1 MEAITGLSLVVLI
14 GGVILLI
21 MFFYFVPLGLYIT
34 AFFSGV
40 RMRIFRDLVGMRL
53 RKVPPVVIV
62 RSMITATKA
71 GIVVDQSK
79 LEAHYLAGGNVVKVI
94 NALVSADKAN
104 LGLTFERA
112 TAIDLAGRDVLEAV
126 KMSVLPK
133 VVETPLVA
141 AVAKDG
147 IQLKAIAR
155 ITVRANIDRLVG
167 GAGEAT
173 ILARVG
179 EGIVSTIG
187 SSTSHKDVL
196 ENPDRISKGV
206 LAKGLD
212 SGTAYEILS
221 IDIADV
227 DVGENIGAKLQTDQA
242 EADLKIARAKAEER
256 RAAAVASE
264 TENIAEVAKMRAKVV
279 EAEAEIPLAIAEAF
293 RSGNL
298 GIMDYYNLRNVQA
311 DTDMRNAIAKPEEKR
326 DKDKNG

>member
-1 MEAITGLSLVVLI
+1 MEALTGLSLVVI
-14 GGVILLI
+14 FAIVIFLFVFL
-21 MFFYFVPLGLYIT
+21 YFVPIGLFIT

-40 RMRIFRDLVGMRL
+40 RLKILSDLVGMRL
-53 RKVPPVVIV
+53 RKVPPVIIV
-62 RSMITATKA
+62 RSIITATKA
-71 GIVVDQSK
+71 GIKVELAK
-79 LEAHYLAGGNVVKVI
+79 LEAHYLAGGNVIKVI
-94 NALVSADKAN
+94 NALISADKAN

-126 KMSVLPK
+126 KMSVIPK
-133 VVETPLVA
+133 VIETPVVA

-187 SSTSHKDVL
+187 SSDSHKKVL
-196 ENPDRISKGV
+196 ENPDTISKSV

-212 SGTAYEILS
+212 SGTAFEILS

-227 DVGENIGAKLQTDQA
+227 DIGQNIGAILQTDQA
-242 EADLKIARAKAEER
+242 EADLKVARAKAEER
-256 RAAAVASE
+256 RAAAVALE
-264 TENIAEVAKMRAKVV
+264 QEMIAEVAKQRAKVI
-279 EAEAEIPLAIAEAF
+279 EAEAEVPRAIAEAF

-298 GIMDYYNLRNVQA
+298 GVMDYYKLKNIQA
-311 DTDMRNAIAKPEEKR
+311 DTEMRDAISKPEPKKG
-326 DKDKNG
+326 KDQNG

>member
-1 MEAITGLSLVVLI
+1 MEAVTGLSIVIIIAIVFVLI
-14 GGVILLI
+14 VFL
-21 MFFYFVPLGLYIT
+21 YFVPIGLFIT

-40 RMRIFRDLVGMRL
+40 KVKIFKDLVGMRL

-71 GIVVDQSK
+71 GIKIDQGK
-79 LEAHYLAGGNVVKVI
+79 LEAHYLAGGNVVRVI

-104 LGLTFERA
+104 LGLSFERA

-126 KMSVLPK
+126 KMSVIPK
-133 VVETPLVA
+133 VIETPVVA

-187 SSTSHKDVL
+187 SSDNHKQVL
-196 ENPDRISKGV
+196 ENPDRISKSV

-212 SGTAYEILS
+212 SGTAFEILS

-227 DVGENIGAKLQTDQA
+227 DIGQNIGAILQTDQA
-242 EADLKIARAKAEER
+242 EADLKVARAKAEER

-264 TENIAEVAKMRAKVV
+264 QENIAEIARQRSRVV
-279 EAEAEIPLAIAEAF
+279 EAEAEIPRAMAEAF

-298 GIMDYYNLRNVQA
+298 GIMDYYNMKNIQA
-311 DTDMRNAIAKPEEKR
+311 DTEMRDSISKPEKKR
-326 DKDKNG
+326 DKPE